1 MQINMQIQDLDRVAK
16 KFEKTGEVLGS
27 QMTIPASQALDM
39 LKKNVPPYPPELPNQ
54 IYKRTGILG
63 NSFETQMQPLKR
75 GVTMK
80 FRNTATQRGKKY
92 PAWVISSEKFGN
104 AGPQAKIHRGR
115 WYTMQKYT
123 QSKVTDI
130 VRIFSEWVKLI
141 LSQP

>member
-1 MQINMQIQDLDRVAK
+1 MNINIQVQDLDRVRK

-27 QMTIPASQALDM
+27 QMTIPASQALDL
-39 LKKNVPPYPPELPNQ
+39 LKKNVPPYPPELPQ
-54 IYKRTGILG
+54 QKYKRTGILG
-63 NSFETQMQPLKR
+63 NSFETQMQPIKP
-75 GVTMK
+75 GVKMF
-80 FRNTATQRGKKY
+80 FRNTAIQRGKRY
-92 PAWVISSEKFGN
+92 SPWVISSEKFGD
-104 AGPQAKIHRGR
+104 AGPQAKIHQGR